1 MRSLKLL
8 PRPQIFA
15 TLLFRDT
22 TNRYFP
28 ASVCIF
34 NSLRIIFVLHKF
46 SSDSCCLAQED
57 SHYKANRKASKLRI
71 KVRLLLYPGSKIL
84 TNTHPGLL
92 LLLPFFPVGS
102 STHAHCGQGW
112 HGKFTHIISTAT
124 SPFSSSSFQTI
135 SGRVFIPLLST
146 LSSLLSSILGPKR
159 ILIIA
164 ANHLHLQQET
174 GSLRILK

>member
-71 KVRLLLYPGSKIL
+71 KVRLLLYPGSKYSQTL
-84 TNTHPGLL
+84 TLG
-92 LLLPFFPVGS
+92 
-102 STHAHCGQGW
+102 
-112 HGKFTHIISTAT
+112 
-124 SPFSSSSFQTI
+124 SSSFFLSSLSDPAPMPTVGRADMVNSHI
-135 SGRVFIPLLST
+135 SSAQPPLLLAPVPSKRSQEGFSF
-146 LSSLLSSILGPKR
+146 LSSLLCHPCLVPF
-159 ILIIA
+159 
-164 ANHLHLQQET
+164 
-174 GSLRILK
+174 